1 MNKADRVR
9 KLIRDIAAGQLFG
22 VLATESEGVPYT
34 TLVAFLL
41 QDDLKK
47 LLFATPRDT
56 KKFKHITANERV
68 SFHINNSSNSPE
80 DIGNATGITLTGRA
94 SESSKEHSEK
104 AVALY
109 LSKHPQMREFLH
121 SPNTA
126 FISMDVER
134 YDVVERFQNVTVL
147 KMKEEVMDL

>member
-9 KLIRDIAAGQLFG
+9 DVIRDIAARQLFG
-22 VLATESEGVPYT
+22 VLATESEGIPYT
-34 TLVAFLL
+34 TLVAFAL

-56 KKFKHITANERV
+56 KKFRHITDNERV

-80 DIGNATGITLTGRA
+80 DIGRATGITLTGRA
-94 SESSKEHSEK
+94 YESSKKHSES

-109 LSKHPQMREFLH
+109 LSKHPQMWEFLN

-126 FISMDVER
+126 FISVDVER

-147 KMKEEVMDL
+147 KMKEEVAAL